1 MSRYMSKMYLQYC
14 KDNKLEDVRACLS
27 EGVDVNAVSDN
38 GRWSA
43 LTIAAHKN
51 LPDLLELVLSQPGI
65 KVNMTTDAKAAG
77 WSECQW
83 TPLTFACH
91 AGHSAIVARLVEVDG
106 LAINYQDQYGDI
118 ACHWACMMG
127 HTACVQVLA
136 NTERADWNRRN
147 MWGQTP
153 LWLALSKG
161 YHEIV
166 NILVRQQGIAIDYS
180 VRNNY
185 GQSLAQVAVC
195 GGSERCV
202 ESLAGRPDCLCW
214 SVLDENGDTPAMA
227 ALKDDKREIV
237 EILVRCPRV
246 DLSCRN
252 SEGWSL
258 LFRAIAENEIGK

>member
-14 KDNKLEDVRACLS
+14 KDNRLEDVRACLS

-65 KVNMTTDAKAAG
+65 KVNKTTDAKAAG

-153 LWLALSKG
+153 LTLALSRG
-161 YHEIV
+161 HPDIV
-166 NILVRQQGIAIDYS
+166 DIVVRQRDLDFS

-185 GQSLAQVAVC
+185 GQSLAQLAVLSGELSC
-195 GGSERCV
+195 
-202 ESLAGRPDCLCW
+202 
-214 SVLDENGDTPAMA
+214 
-227 ALKDDKREIV
+227 V
-237 EILVRCPRV
+237 EILANTQECDCWNIP
-246 DLSCRN
+246 D
-252 SEGWSL
+252 EKGDSL
-258 LFRAIAENEIGK
+258 IMLL